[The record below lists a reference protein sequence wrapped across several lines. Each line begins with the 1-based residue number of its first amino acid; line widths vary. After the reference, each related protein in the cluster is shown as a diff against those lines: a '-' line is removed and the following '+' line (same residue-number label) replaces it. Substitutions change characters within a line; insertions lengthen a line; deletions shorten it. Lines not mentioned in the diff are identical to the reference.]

1 MRKKQFLEE
10 VLEEAQLPSDQSYY
24 DRLHDRIMARIKDTE
39 VMPPL
44 IPVARS
50 LEKSERLRRE
60 AWLGRTL
67 GKET

>member
-10 VLEEAQLPSDQSYY
+10 VLEEAQLPNDQSYY

-39 VMPPL
+39 VMPTL

-60 AWLGRTL
+60 AWHGRPL
-67 GKET
+67 AKET